1 MAMRRKIM
9 GKTPAEIKL
18 IKREDVDLPV
28 TPDDFKEAITKTKKS
43 VSESDVKKFEDWMSQ
58 YGSC

>member
-9 GKTPAEIKL
+9 GKTPAEIKM

-28 TPDDFKEAITKTKKS
+28 TSEDFEEAISKTKKS
-43 VSESDVKKFEDWMSQ
+43 VSENDEKKFEDWMSE

>member
-1 MAMRRKIM
+1 MSMRRKII
-9 GKTPAEIKL
+9 GRTPAEIKL

-28 TPDDFKEAITKTKKS
+28 TPDDFKEAISKTKKS
-43 VSESDVKKFEDWMSQ
+43 VSDADVKKFEEWMAE

>member
-9 GKTPAEIKL
+9 GKTPAEIKM

-28 TPDDFKEAITKTKKS
+28 TSDDFEEAISKTKKS
-43 VSESDVKKFEDWMSQ
+43 VSEGDVKKFEEWMSE